1 MNTRLARIAG
11 FVVVI
16 VVLAIVPFA
25 GAQEGPTI
33 TVSLTPYE
41 GNPIL
46 TVGEAGAWDSGGT
59 DRANVIYHD
68 NVFHMFYAGYTADL
82 QALVPA
88 IGYATSEDGFHWT
101 KYESNPVFLPDE
113 SIAPYGVWNAFVILD
128 GETWVMYFNP
138 IIGPSSP
145 SREIL
150 RATAPAP
157 TGPWTVEPEA
167 VLESSTAR
175 DWDYGCPEVDTVLR
189 TDDGY
194 VLYYTPA
201 YILVSP
207 SYGVAYMSTG
217 GGIGRAT
224 SFDGIHWIKYDDPAT
239 TGPRFSLSD
248 PVFLRNAD
256 YSTWDWNIVGGAVV
270 RFSDDGWE
278 MFYYGGNGGYW
289 RTGYATS
296 EDGVAWTRSGDVPVV
311 INEDGGGGPN
321 SILVIDDTYYLYHS
335 FITAG
340 SPIIDVSIITGTITR
355 E

>member
-1 MNTRLARIAG
+1 
-11 FVVVI
+11 
-16 VVLAIVPFA
+16 
-25 GAQEGPTI
+25 
-33 TVSLTPYE
+33 
-41 GNPIL
+41 
-46 TVGEAGAWDSGGT
+46 
-59 DRANVIYHD
+59 
-68 NVFHMFYAGYTADL
+68 MFYAGYTADL

-167 VLESSTAR
+167 VLETSTAR

-194 VLYYTPA
+194 CCTNTPA

-207 SYGVAYMSTG
+207 SYGVAYIEHRWRYWLGTPLSTHSL
-217 GGIGRAT
+217 IV
-224 SFDGIHWIKYDDPAT
+224 KYDESGHHRSSIFPKRSCISAECRLLT
-239 TGPRFSLSD
+239 
-248 PVFLRNAD
+248 
-256 YSTWDWNIVGGAVV
+256 TWDWRHRRAGQSLRSVMMVG
-270 RFSDDGWE
+270 RCSI
-278 MFYYGGNGGYW
+278 YGG
-289 RTGYATS
+289 
-296 EDGVAWTRSGDVPVV
+296 
-311 INEDGGGGPN
+311 
-321 SILVIDDTYYLYHS
+321 
-335 FITAG
+335 
-340 SPIIDVSIITGTITR
+340 
-355 E
+355 